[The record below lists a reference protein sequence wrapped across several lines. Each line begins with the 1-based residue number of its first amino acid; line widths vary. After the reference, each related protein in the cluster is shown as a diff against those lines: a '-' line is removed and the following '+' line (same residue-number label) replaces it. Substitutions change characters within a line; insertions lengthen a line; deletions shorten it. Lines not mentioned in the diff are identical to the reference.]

1 MAVLDLGG
9 VDLEIQPEKPRVGD
23 IRDSYADI
31 SKARCLL
38 WFEPGVNLNESLKGL
53 V

>member
-9 VDLEIQPEKPRVGD
+9 VDLEIQPEKPRLGD
-23 IRDSYADI
+23 VRDSYADI
-31 SKARCLL
+31 SKAR
-38 WFEPGVNLNESLKGL
+38 VNLRETSKAL